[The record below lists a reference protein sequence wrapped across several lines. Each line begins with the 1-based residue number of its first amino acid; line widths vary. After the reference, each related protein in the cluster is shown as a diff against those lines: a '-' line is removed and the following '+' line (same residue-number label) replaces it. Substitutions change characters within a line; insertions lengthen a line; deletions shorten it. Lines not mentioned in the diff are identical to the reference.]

1 MVEEGE
7 VLGVLP
13 NSGLFAVDAALG
25 AAGVGWAGVAD
36 AAAAAVAGAGEG
48 AGAPKSEDH
57 NPLFDAGAGDGA
69 AAVALGVVVFVVDVA
84 AAGDVTVGFGGVG
97 RVALVDTLMDGVKEK
112 SAALVVSFFPKMSDK
127 SVVSFRKECIDE
139 EVVVGPV
146 DFWIF
151 SVGGECVG
159 EDDEIPKPRSSLFVL
174 VGSISKL
181 RSSMG
186 TTRSVD
192 GDPGT
197 AALRSMSILFTVLVT
212 GVEGRLDDT
221 PPTSMVLSVSVF
233 RRLISDKPLISGRL
247 YVSYETR
254 GHRNHKGGDLELQ
267 RQNNFLNA
275 HAHDP
280 MWLRI
285 LTVVPPYAQSKL
297 WMHTLK

>member
-7 VLGVLP
+7 VLDVLP

-25 AAGVGWAGVAD
+25 TAGVDWAGVAD
-36 AAAAAVAGAGEG
+36 AAAEAVAGAGEG
-48 AGAPKSEDH
+48 AGEPKSEDH

-69 AAVALGVVVFVVDVA
+69 AAVALGVVVFAVDVA
-84 AAGDVTVGFGGVG
+84 AAVDVTVGFGGVG

-127 SVVSFRKECIDE
+127 SVVSFRNECIDE

-151 SVGGECVG
+151 IVGGECVG
-159 EDDEIPKPRSSLFVL
+159 EDDEIPTPRSSLFVL

-181 RSSMG
+181 RSSIG

-197 AALRSMSILFTVLVT
+197 AVLRSMSILFTVLVT

-280 MWLRI
+280 MWLWI
-285 LTVVPPYAQSKL
+285 LTVAPPYAQSRR